1 MDRYRTIN
9 PQFTAFSH
17 TLPLAFN
24 GASRRQAIVR
34 LAGQTWSIE
43 EKRRCLRFK

>member
-1 MDRYRTIN
+1 MKRHCTIN

-24 GASRRQAIVR
+24 GASCQQVIVR